1 MQPLVNNMIEEG
13 FSGDRF
19 RTSSGQE
26 DSKQKFHYFGAM
38 AIPLA
43 FVNGLFFGGY
53 ALRKIRQYWEGGP
66 MD

>member
-1 MQPLVNNMIEEG
+1 MTRYRTNNG
-13 FSGDRF
+13 V
-19 RTSSGQE
+19 
-26 DSKQKFHYFGAM
+26 KQKFHFGVM

-43 FVNGLFFGGY
+43 FINGLFFGGY

>member
-1 MQPLVNNMIEEG
+1 MT
-13 FSGDRF
+13 RY
-19 RTSSGQE
+19 RTTDGQE
-26 DSKQKFHYFGAM
+26 DLKQNFRWFGAM

>member
-1 MQPLVNNMIEEG
+1 LYHNKNKKEG
-13 FSGDRF
+13 KILTRY
-19 RTSSGQE
+19 RTTDGQE
-26 DSKQKFHYFGAM
+26 DLKQNFRWFGAM

>member
-1 MQPLVNNMIEEG
+1 MT
-13 FSGDRF
+13 RF
-19 RTSSGQE
+19 RTTDGQE
-26 DSKQKFHYFGAM
+26 DMKQKIHWFGAM

-53 ALRKIRQYWEGGP
+53 AVRKIRQYWEGGP

>member
-1 MQPLVNNMIEEG
+1 MT
-13 FSGDRF
+13 RF
-19 RTSSGQE
+19 RTTDGRE
-26 DSKQKFHYFGAM
+26 DMKQKFHVFGAM

-43 FVNGLFFGGY
+43 FLNGLYFGGY

>member
-1 MQPLVNNMIEEG
+1 MTRYRTTDGREVNNERI
-13 FSGDRF
+13 
-19 RTSSGQE
+19 
-26 DSKQKFHYFGAM
+26 HYWGAM

-43 FVNGLFFGGY
+43 FLNGLFFGGY